1 LWLPK
6 VNTEV
11 DPMKKW
17 IIEDEYD
24 LHLLEKSSPDE
35 SFADQLGDELVEK
48 FICKIHTYELEK
60 GKGRN
65 LPDPI
70 EEIKAVMRKRGLTN
84 NDLKPCI
91 GSSGNVCDVLMRRR
105 PLSLRMIRNLHD
117 FLGIPAEILIQ
128 PYEHARR

>member
-1 LWLPK
+1 
-6 VNTEV
+6 
-11 DPMKKW
+11 MKKW

-24 LHLLEKSSPDE
+24 LHLLEKSSPDA

-48 FICKIHTYELEK
+48 FISKIHTYELEK
-60 GKGRN
+60 GKGGN

-70 EEIKAVMRKRGLTN
+70 EEIKKVMRRRGLTN

-105 PLSLRMIRNLHD
+105 PLSLRMIRNIHD